1 MYVYTTYMIHT
12 YSAYAVVHGEGGADF
27 TRAHPYTYTPIHT
40 YMTLN
45 YTYTSYIPIHL
56 YTYTY
61 LYTSIPIHTYMTL
74 NYTYTSYTYTPIYLY
89 IRI

>member
-45 YTYTSYIPIHL
+45 YTYTSYIPKHL
-56 YTYTY
+56 YTYTF
-61 LYTSIPIHTYMTL
+61 LYDTKLHVCMIH
-74 NYTYTSYTYTPIYLY
+74 TYTPIYL
-89 IRI
+89 